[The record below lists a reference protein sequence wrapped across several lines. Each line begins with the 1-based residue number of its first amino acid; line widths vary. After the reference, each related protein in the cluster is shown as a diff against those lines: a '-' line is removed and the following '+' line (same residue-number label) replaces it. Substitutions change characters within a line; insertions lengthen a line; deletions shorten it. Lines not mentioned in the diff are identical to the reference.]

1 MSALSDR
8 PSFSKGEIDLERRRI
23 ALIDKL
29 LAENGAMK
37 IDALFRIIRTNDS
50 TLFDTLPALKGFIQ
64 SRTNIFQTDQALSTE
79 IRNRS
84 MEYREAMVYIVDK
97 LANTPIQRKINFI
110 SAELGSHFPIVKRWE
125 VGSGDAAAYK
135 FVSEHKSIFA
145 FVGPT
150 PIRPDQRLVDLHPLS
165 RTIPSVWV
173 KETLP
178 EYDTTKWRRDRSIT
192 ISGTACVAHSVKG
205 SNYLKLQIVDDSPY
219 AGDTVYIIGQN
230 VGFMNSNLIERFP
243 LQSLVSFT
251 AIKAYFAAQP
261 WTATSIKEASKEGSV
276 ELEQRHIIPSVKL
289 LSPAPN
295 NNQVKKTIV
304 NSPPASAAENIP
316 VLTELDEKYLV
327 GLIDSIVG
335 GERLLIRSLWT
346 RLQKKYDIASFVKD
360 EIVLEQ
366 FLSNRPHLFF
376 VNEGSVML
384 RSVSHRRVLSYL
396 IESMKSGVKYTLN
409 SIGARIGSY
418 DAEFKRD
425 VYGSGNAW
433 IHKFVDDHRTLLE
446 IVGPYSPDKPL
457 GQSVQL
463 RRTSPVARM
472 VRSVSSSPI
481 SPSLSAS
488 SIAISDPT
496 PSVIHGCGVIKK
508 LNQTSGY
515 LMIEGGEHSGDTV
528 YFAASELKENC
539 CGSGEVGIGDHL
551 NFDATNSPNKG
562 MAHQWRA
569 TRLSLAVRKAASSST
584 YLNKERPL
592 GSSNA
597 VQNQEAIGGKES
609 TEIKLKT
616 TSTNNL
622 STATQRPSREA
633 IVQMETS
640 RKAMTDNYL
649 EYGPLCVDTL
659 FEKFALTQQDLFSY
673 HYQMIEFLC
682 IRSHLYAVDFDA
694 KSVSRRHM
702 DYRRALSRLLI
713 CCCQRADCSV
723 EDLRQLALQS
733 SDDTYAP
740 IVDRCAS
747 KLAFENFLKEHEQ
760 LFEMTEVID
769 DKENR
774 MVQARGTYDTTHDIF
789 LPRYYHLHS

>member
-37 IDALFRIIRTNDS
+37 IDALFRIVRTNDS

-84 MEYREAMVYIVDK
+84 MEYREAMLYIVGK
-97 LANTPIQRKINFI
+97 LADTPIQRKINFI

-135 FVSEHKSIFA
+135 FVSEHKSILAFA
-145 FVGPT
+145 GPA
-150 PIRPDQRLVDLHPLS
+150 PIKADQRLVDLHPLS

-178 EYDTTKWRRDRSIT
+178 EYDAGNWRYDRSIT
-192 ISGTACVAHSVKG
+192 ITGTACVAHSVKG
-205 SNYLKLQIVDDSPY
+205 SNYLKLQIVGDSPY
-219 AGDTVYIIGQN
+219 GGDTVYVIGQN
-230 VGFMNSNLIERFP
+230 VGFKNTNLIERFP

-276 ELEQRHIIPSVKL
+276 ELEQRHSVITSVKL
-289 LSPAPN
+289 LSPVPN
-295 NNQVKKTIV
+295 NNQVKKTIA
-304 NSPPASAAENIP
+304 NSSPASAVEKMSA
-316 VLTELDEKYLV
+316 LTELDEKYLIS
-327 GLIDSIVG
+327 LIDSTVG

-360 EIVLEQ
+360 EAVLEQ
-366 FLSNRPHLFF
+366 FLSDRPHFFF
-376 VNEGSVML
+376 VNEGTVML
-384 RSVSHRRVLSYL
+384 RSLSHRRVLSFL
-396 IESMKSGVKYTLN
+396 IDSMKTGVKYTLN
-409 SIGARIGSY
+409 SLGARIGSY

-433 IHKFVDDHRTLLE
+433 IHKFVEDHRTLLE
-446 IVGPYSPDKPL
+446 IVGPYSSDKPL
-457 GQSVQL
+457 GQTVQL

-472 VRSVSSSPI
+472 VRSISPSPI
-481 SPSLSAS
+481 SPSLSTS
-488 SIAISDPT
+488 SVAVSDPI
-496 PSVIHGCGVIKK
+496 PSLIHGCGVIKK
-508 LNQTSGY
+508 LNQKCGY
-515 LMIEGGEHSGDTV
+515 LMIEEGEHANDTV
-528 YFAASELKENC
+528 YFTTSELKQD
-539 CGSGEVGIGDHL
+539 SGTNDQVGVGDYL

-562 MAHQWRA
+562 MAHQWSA
-569 TRLSLAVRKAASSST
+569 TRLSRAVRKAASPST
-584 YLNKERPL
+584 SVNKERPL
-592 GSSNA
+592 SSSNT
-597 VQNQEAIGGKES
+597 VLNQQATAGKES
-609 TEIKLKT
+609 IDRKLET
-616 TSTNNL
+616 TSTNHR
-622 STATQRPSREA
+622 STVVQRPSREA

-659 FEKFALTQQDLFSY
+659 FEKFIHAQHELFSY

-682 IRSHLYAVDFDA
+682 IRSHLYAVDFEA

-733 SDDTYAP
+733 NDNSYAP
-740 IVDRCAS
+740 NFDQCAS

-760 LFEMTEVID
+760 LFEMSEVID

-789 LPRYYHLHS
+789 LPRYYLHT